1 MNSYKSDEILL
12 SAIVPITLMAGRL
25 NLLKRWTAIA
35 ENKPIEILLIHD
47 IADEETGRELK
58 EILAATDN
66 KKIILIEGEFGS
78 PGLARNIGID
88 KATGNWITFW
98 DSDDK
103 PELETVL
110 EILQKNYHI
119 GELDLIIGQFN
130 VFVMDNGRISPNV
143 SRTRNLIDISLNPG
157 LWRMIFRRDAIK
169 NAYFQS
175 FRMAEDQNFL
185 STINLPTLNY
195 KILDNI
201 FYTYYTGTSS
211 QLTAQ
216 QSAIN
221 EIFQAAKFTLGRIAN
236 SNKANQ
242 KFNCI
247 LFTRQIIT
255 GLKKGSWII
264 KLNCLGLFLCS
275 FFLSGSVVSRS
286 IVGSVFTIIINQKNR
301 KLT

>member
-1 MNSYKSDEILL
+1 
-12 SAIVPITLMAGRL
+12 MAGRL
-25 NLLKRWTAIA
+25 NLLKQWTAIA

-78 PGLARNIGID
+78 PGLARNTGIE

-110 EILQKNYHI
+110 KILQKKYHT
-119 GELDLIIGQFN
+119 GELDVIIGQFN
-130 VFVMDNGRISPNV
+130 VFVIDNGRISPNV
-143 SRTRNLIDISLNPG
+143 SRTRNLVDISLNPG
-157 LWRMIFRRDAIK
+157 LWRMIFRRDVIK
-169 NAYFQS
+169 DTYFQS

-216 QSAIN
+216 QSSIN

-236 SNKANQ
+236 SNKTNR

-247 LFTRQIIT
+247 LFSRQIIT

-264 KLNCLGLFLCS
+264 KFNCLGLFLFS